1 MYATYSPSD
10 AQIIVAMVT
19 GAVALILEVLRRQ
32 TKAQRGD
39 HARTAEMVTE
49 IRDDMRDVKAD
60 VREVKAVQREQGD
73 VLRSHGDRLK
83 SLEHWNVVQEDNTHL
98 IETLDV
104 LRSDVAHLR
113 NPDQP
118 KETS

>member
-1 MYATYSPSD
+1 MLATYSPSD
-10 AQIIVAMVT
+10 AQVIVAVVT

-60 VREVKAVQREQGD
+60 VREVKQVQREQGD
-73 VLRSHGDRLK
+73 VLRSHGDRLGH
-83 SLEHWNVVQEDNTHL
+83 LEQWNAVREDNTHL
-98 IETLDV
+98 IETLDI
-104 LRSDVAHLR
+104 LRGDVTHLR
-113 NPDQP
+113 NKEDQ
-118 KETS
+118 S